1 MIAQREPQGLE
12 DILTTRFYIFKKSS
26 WVALKYTVYVDDNF
40 HLNEEEARYKLGEFD
55 SCEAAVNAC
64 MKIVD
69 DFMRQGYREGLTF
82 EDMWEG
88 YMMFGEDPF
97 IESDDPEC
105 KFSAWSYAKE
115 RCRELTGS

>member
-1 MIAQREPQGLE
+1 
-12 DILTTRFYIFKKSS
+12 
-26 WVALKYTVYVDDNF
+26 
-40 HLNEEEARYKLGEFD
+40 
-55 SCEAAVNAC
+55 

-69 DFMRQGYREGLTF
+69 DFMRQGYLEGLTF
-82 EDMWEG
+82 KDMWEG

-115 RCRELTGS
+115 RCRGLTGF

>member
-1 MIAQREPQGLE
+1 
-12 DILTTRFYIFKKSS
+12 
-26 WVALKYTVYVDDNF
+26 
-40 HLNEEEARYKLGEFD
+40 
-55 SCEAAVNAC
+55 

-82 EDMWEG
+82 KDMWEG

-115 RCRELTGS
+115 RYRELTGS